1 MFSAAALVC
10 AAALAAPV
18 SAQMMGGHDEAKP
31 LTAAQFAAASAGQMV
46 QIEVRVRT
54 IQRSNVQAQLLQQTG
69 GRTAKNTGKTIRMFM
84 PESTPVV
91 MGSTSDV
98 VPGAVLYVYGIVTK
112 PGYVDAK
119 RVVVATR
126 YMTVQ

>member
-1 MFSAAALVC
+1 MLFAAALVC
-10 AAALAAPV
+10 VAAFTSPA
-18 SAQMMGGHDEAKP
+18 SAQMMGHEEAKP
-31 LTAAQFAAASAGQMV
+31 LSAAQFAAASVGQMV
-46 QIEVRVRT
+46 QIEVRVRA

-69 GRTAKNTGKTIRMFM
+69 GRTAKNTGKSVQMFM
-84 PESTPVV
+84 PQSTPVV
-91 MGSTSDV
+91 MGSTADV

-112 PGYVDAK
+112 PGRVDAK